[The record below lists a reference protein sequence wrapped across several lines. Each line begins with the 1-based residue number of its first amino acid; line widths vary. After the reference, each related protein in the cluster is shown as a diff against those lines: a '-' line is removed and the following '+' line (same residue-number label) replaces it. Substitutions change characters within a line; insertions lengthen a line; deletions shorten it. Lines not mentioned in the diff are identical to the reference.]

1 MKIPLKKN
9 RSGDAQRRMII
20 ETIDAALHLAEQLGR
35 HPLTKGCNCMAC
47 VHQRK
52 RLLEINGKDW
62 KFKL

>member
-1 MKIPLKKN
+1 MKISLKKN

-20 ETIDAALHLAEQLGR
+20 ETIDAALNLSEKLGR

-47 VHQRK
+47 VHGRK
-52 RLLEINGKDW
+52 RMLAITGKDW